1 MAGEFRQPGES
12 RGADGVRRTP
22 GRLRHAAF
30 NLGVTAVATAQ
41 PERVF
46 DFSGWRPTDQQLQQL
61 KDALIVAFSRYL
73 SYPDQDWKVIHK
85 AEYDRNKA
93 WGFKQILN
101 WEYQKGSALGGY
113 DLGRQHGAEARRQAR
128 ALGHPDERPII
139 QSLDT
144 NYTTAQVPGALDY
157 MRGFNDGGGCGPQG
171 IYGARH
177 IIDECLNRGLIRVGW
192 QTAATSWG
200 PVPGVNP
207 RAHIIQ
213 RVQKDY
219 PQFAPTLYDQND
231 PNASDYGQ
239 HPFAGAPP
247 VPASSRFMLLSD
259 D

>member
-1 MAGEFRQPGES
+1 MAEEFRQPGES
-12 RGADGVRRTP
+12 RGADGVKRNP
-22 GRLRHAAF
+22 GRLRAAAF
-30 NLGVTAVATAQ
+30 SAGLEFVATAQ

-61 KDALIVAFSRYL
+61 KDANITGFSRYL
-73 SYPDQDWKVIHK
+73 SEPDQDWKVIHK
-85 AEYDRNKA
+85 PEYDRYLA
-93 WGFKQILN
+93 WGFKLILN

-113 DLGRQHGAEARRQAR
+113 NLGVDHGRKARAQAR
-128 ALGHPDERPII
+128 ALGHPDARPII

-144 NYTTAQVPGALDY
+144 NYTVAQVSGALEY
-157 MRGFNDGGGCGPQG
+157 MRGFNDGGGQGPQG

-177 IIDECLNRGLIRVGW
+177 IIDLCLDRGLIRVGW

-200 PVPGVNP
+200 PVPGVSA

-231 PNASDYGQ
+231 PAAVDYGQ
-239 HPFAGAPP
+239 SPLAITPTT
-247 VPASSRFMLLSD
+247 SKFMLLSD